1 MCLPLLVLLLDLPE
15 SSAPPSPSTT
25 QAASSADTPTSQS
38 TTTNGASSGTAAATG
53 DAESTSGSKKSNAGA
68 VAGGVIGGLTG
79 FVLVGLAI
87 FVIRL
92 RSRRNAATGG
102 TLEHTTYNVDAQ
114 SWEKSPVTSV
124 STHKLYVRSS
134 PSLPRGRSF
143 ILSASVLTTPMYVR
157 TQDPNDPRTFPAQ
170 DPYARI
176 PLQVSTGYLASDS
189 SAGVLGSNFD
199 GHRGGGGNAQN
210 PYRGAPEL

>member
-53 DAESTSGSKKSNAGA
+53 DTESTSGSKKSNAGA

-87 FVIRL
+87 FFVLRL
-92 RSRRNAATGG
+92 RARRNAAASGI
-102 TLEHTTYNVDAQ
+102 LEHANYVAEVQ

-134 PSLPRGRSF
+134 TSEAHELLF
-143 ILSASVLTTPMYVR
+143 VLYVSVLTV
-157 TQDPNDPRTFPAQ
+157 
-170 DPYARI
+170 
-176 PLQVSTGYLASDS
+176 PLCV
-189 SAGVLGSNFD
+189 
-199 GHRGGGGNAQN
+199 
-210 PYRGAPEL
+210 